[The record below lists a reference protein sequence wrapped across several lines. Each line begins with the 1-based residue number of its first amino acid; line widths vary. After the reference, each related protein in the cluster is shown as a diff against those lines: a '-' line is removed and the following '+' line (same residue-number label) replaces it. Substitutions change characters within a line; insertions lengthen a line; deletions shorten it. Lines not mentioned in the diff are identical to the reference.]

1 MIIYFS
7 NRLRHIVRNLAFIG
21 LYGAV
26 IMSLTACVGIPDDI
40 KAVEDFEVQRY
51 LGKWYEIARLDHS
64 FERGLNK
71 VSAEYHL
78 KENGDIKVINRGYN
92 AEKERWQE
100 AEGNA
105 KFVEDS
111 QTGRLKVSFFGPFY
125 GAYNI
130 IALDKNHYQY
140 AMIIGN
146 NREYLWILARQPT
159 LEEKTLNTL
168 VEQAKTLGF
177 AVDELIYV
185 SH

>member
-1 MIIYFS
+1 
-7 NRLRHIVRNLAFIG
+7 
-21 LYGAV
+21 
-26 IMSLTACVGIPDDI
+26 MSLTACVGIPDDI